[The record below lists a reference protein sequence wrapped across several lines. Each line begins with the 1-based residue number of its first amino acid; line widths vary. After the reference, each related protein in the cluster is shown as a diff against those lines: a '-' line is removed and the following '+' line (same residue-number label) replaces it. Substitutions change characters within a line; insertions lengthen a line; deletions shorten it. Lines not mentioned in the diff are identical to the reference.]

1 MLYAATALIAFQCV
15 GELIADAMALPV
27 PGVVIGMLLL
37 LVTLGWWARARDLRS
52 LVQGPLGQ
60 VAKALHDHFGL
71 LFVPAG
77 AGIVDKF
84 DRLAVHLPGL
94 LATVLLSTAATIA
107 VTGLIASVRAGGVL
121 SGTASAE

>member
-1 MLYAATALIAFQCV
+1 MLYAATALIVFQCL
-15 GELIADAMALPV
+15 GEMIADAMALPV

-37 LVTLGWWARARDLRS
+37 LATLGWWARARDPRG

-60 VAKALHDHFGL
+60 LAKALHDHFGL

-84 DRLAVHLPGL
+84 DRLAAHLPGL

-107 VTGLIASVRAGGVL
+107 VTALLASVRAGVIL
-121 SGTASAE
+121 SGTPAAE

>member
-1 MLYAATALIAFQCV
+1 MLYAATALIVFQCL
-15 GELIADAMALPV
+15 GELIADAMCLPV

-37 LVTLGWWARARDLRS
+37 LMTLGGWARTRDLRS
-52 LVQGPLGQ
+52 LVQGRLGQ
-60 VAKALHDHFGL
+60 VAKVLHDHFGL

-84 DRLAVHLPGL
+84 DRLAAHLPGL

-107 VTGLIASVRAGGVL
+107 VTALIASVRAGVIL
-121 SGTASAE
+121 GTAPAE